1 MIRNIITD
9 LAVLRK
15 PVAERPL
22 TQEEIDNISLDL
34 LDSLNEHGGI
44 GLSANQIG
52 IDARMCII
60 HVKDPIVLVNPKIM
74 GASDNTTLYA
84 EGCLSIKKS
93 IEKNIITQ
101 RFYDVMVKTDN
112 YPEDLQFKPDAES
125 SDGHYKY
132 EDKTEF
138 LSDIGLLES
147 ICVQHE
153 IDHLNGFTINERR
166 FYKPRRVKKYGRN
179 ELVMIQDPESGDQ
192 DFLKYKKAE
201 NKLASGWI
209 II

>member
-1 MIRNIITD
+1 MIRDIITD
-9 LAVLRK
+9 LTVLRK
-15 PVAERPL
+15 PVAERPW
-22 TQEEIDNISLDL
+22 TQKEIDNISLDL
-34 LDSLNEHGGI
+34 LDSLNAHGGI

-52 IDARMCII
+52 IDARICLI
-60 HVKDPIVLVNPKIM
+60 HVKDPIILVNPQILNA
-74 GASDNTTLYA
+74 GDNTTLYA

-101 RFYDVMVKTDN
+101 RFYNVTVTTTN
-112 YPEDLQFKPDAES
+112 YQEDLFFKPDAENT
-125 SDGHYKY
+125 DGHYKY

-147 ICVQHE
+147 VCVQHE

-179 ELVMIQDPESGDQ
+179 ELVMIQNPESGDQ

-201 NKLASGWI
+201 DRMASGWI